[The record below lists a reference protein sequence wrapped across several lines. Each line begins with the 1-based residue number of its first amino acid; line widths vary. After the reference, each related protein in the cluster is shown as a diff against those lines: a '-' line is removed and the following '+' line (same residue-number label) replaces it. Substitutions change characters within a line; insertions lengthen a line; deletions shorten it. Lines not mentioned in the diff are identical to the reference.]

1 MGNIGNYKY
10 KDVYIIKCHNTNIK
24 FEFKEIKGIQTDFD
38 EINSGLIEVNSII
51 IL

>member
-1 MGNIGNYKY
+1 MGNIVNYKY